1 MYYPP
6 QQPMSGFGLPSQQP
20 SIPIVVHFR
29 RSRMIFSALI
39 LVGLVALF
47 VAALCW
53 FLWHPS
59 PNPVLL
65 FCGGVIMRY
74 CLPLMSSIVRAL
86 VLHQPALVIT
96 SAGIQ
101 ILAPSAGS
109 YSISWPE
116 IGTISEDYD
125 YNHRYFQIHP
135 KNYPQYL
142 SRLSAFKRFT
152 IRYTTSWPNP
162 PLQVPLL
169 YLERPGVEILQQL
182 AQLYARELD
191 YYPIPAGGSRGIR
204 GPKTPRRMVYI
215 DV

>member
-6 QQPMSGFGLPSQQP
+6 QQPMSDFGLPSQQP
-20 SIPIVVHFR
+20 PIPIVVHFR
-29 RSRMIFSALI
+29 RPRMILNALI
-39 LVGLVALF
+39 FVGLLALF
-47 VAALCW
+47 GVLLW
-53 FLWHPS
+53 FFSHPS

-65 FCGGVIMRY
+65 FCDGLFILY
-74 CLPLMSSIVRAL
+74 CLRFMSSIVHAL
-86 VLHQPALVIT
+86 VLHQPALIIS

-101 ILAPSAGS
+101 IHTTHGAGRCR
-109 YSISWPE
+109 ISWPE
-116 IGTISEDYD
+116 IGTISEDYY

-152 IRYTTSWPNP
+152 IRYTASWPNP

-182 AQLYARELD
+182 AQRYARELD
-191 YYPIPAGGSRGIR
+191 YYRISLQMALEE
-204 GPKTPRRMVYI
+204 
-215 DV
+215 